1 MKIQEILTATARKS
15 RASLQQAQLFIQEKW
30 KAYRQHRRNRPP
42 RTLPQKAWRVFG
54 VTLLSIF
61 LYFFLV
67 EINFLWLFGASPGLD
82 KLQNPQ
88 LDQPSLLYT
97 ADGQLLGRYY
107 RENRSPVPYQ
117 KISPF
122 VVKALIATED
132 VRFYKHSGIDVKGL
146 FSALLSGLKGDG
158 RGASTISQQLAKN
171 LYKTRQKQS
180 EGLLYHVPGIK
191 TLVIKTKEWL
201 TAVKLER
208 LYTKE
213 EILTLYLNTVD
224 FGSNAYGIKTAART
238 FFNTSPDSLSLP
250 QAALLVGLLKAPT
263 QYSPILNPKSAISRR
278 NVVLAQMLKYGLI
291 TPTQKD
297 SLSPLNIKLN
307 YHVEN
312 HIDGAD
318 TYFRSAMN
326 KYLSDWCEENGF
338 DLYTSGLRIYTTID
352 SHIQQHAQDAL
363 QEQVKFQ
370 QSLFASQWGDQNPWT
385 DQYGKELPGFI
396 ETVAKRTDYYKY
408 LKEKYKNREDS
419 ISYWM
424 NKPKPMTVFSWNGD
438 RNVTMSSMD
447 SIRYYKK
454 FLQAG
459 MMSMDPFTG
468 HIKAWVGGI
477 DFRYFKYDHVRQGKR
492 QPGSTFKPFVYTAA
506 IDNGWSPC
514 DEIQDKMVTI
524 KYEENGE
531 KKEWTPKNA
540 DWTYSGRNM
549 TLRHALGRS
558 INSVTAQLT
567 EKITPEKVVEYAHKM
582 GITSEIKPVPSVGL
596 GSGDVSVY
604 EMVAAY
610 SVFANQGI
618 YTEPMLL
625 TRIEDRYG
633 NVIHQ
638 FTPNQKQVL
647 SPETAWLMLYMLK
660 GGIEEPLGT
669 SQNLWSFQVFGNGNE
684 FGAKTGTSSNQSD
697 AWFMAV
703 TKDLVS
709 GVWFGA
715 DDRSI
720 HFRSMLG
727 EGARTAL
734 PIYGRFIEQVYADKA
749 TGITMG
755 PLPKAPAY
763 VKKKYYCPT
772 LWVPTRRDS
781 VAADSLGNI
790 PGEIPANVITPAD
803 STFLK

>member
-1 MKIQEILTATARKS
+1 M
-15 RASLQQAQLFIQEKW
+15 SLQKMIEIIKEKSVTYYKISADFLQKNWHAYKKYRKNKKPLTIIEKMW
-30 KAYRQHRRNRPP
+30 K
-42 RTLPQKAWRVFG
+42 WFG
-54 VTLLSIF
+54 ISVVSIF
-61 LYFFLV
+61 IYFFLV
-67 EINFLWLFGASPGLD
+67 EINFLWLFGASPSLD

-88 LDQPSLLYT
+88 LDQPSALYT
-97 ADGQLLGRYY
+97 ADGVLLGRYY
-107 RENRSPVPYQ
+107 RENRSPVPYK

-132 VRFYKHSGIDVKGL
+132 VRFNKHSGIDVKGL
-146 FSALLSGLKGDG
+146 FSAFFSVLQGDG
-158 RGASTISQQLAKN
+158 RGASTLSQQLAKN

-180 EGLLYHVPGIK
+180 EGILYHVPFVK

-201 TAVKLER
+201 TAIKLER
-208 LYTKE
+208 LYTKQ

-224 FGSNAYGIKTAART
+224 FGSNAYGIKTASRT
-238 FFNTSPDSLSLP
+238 FFDTSPDSLSI
-250 QAALLVGLLKAPT
+250 QEAALLIGLLKAPT
-263 QYSPILNPKSAISRR
+263 QYSPILNPKNAVNRR
-278 NVVLAQMLKYGLI
+278 NVVFSQMVKYGVL
-291 TPTQKD
+291 TSAQKD
-297 SLSPLNIKLN
+297 SLSKLPLKLD
-307 YHVEN
+307 YHVET

-318 TYFRSAMN
+318 TYFRGSMN
-326 KYLSDWCEENGF
+326 KFLSEWCEENGF
-338 DLYTSGLRIYTTID
+338 DLYTSGLKIYTTID
-352 SHIQQHAQDAL
+352 SRIQAHAEKAVA
-363 QEQVKFQ
+363 EQVKFQ
-370 QSLFASQWGDQNPWT
+370 QGLFNSQWGNENPWR
-385 DQYGKELPGFI
+385 DQSGKEIANFI
-396 ETVAKRTDYYKY
+396 ETVAKRTEYYKY
-408 LKEKYKNREDS
+408 LKEKYKNNQDS
-419 ISYWM
+419 IDYWM
-424 NKPKPMTVFSWNGD
+424 NKPKTMKVFSWNGEKEM
-438 RNVTMSSMD
+438 VMSSMD

-477 DFRYFKYDHVRQGKR
+477 DYKYFKYDHVKQGKR

-540 DWTYSGRNM
+540 DWVYSGRNM

-558 INSVTAQLT
+558 INTVTAQLT
-567 EKITPEKVVEYAHKM
+567 EKVTPEKVVEYAKKM
-582 GITSEIKPVPSVGL
+582 GINSDIKPVPSVGL
-596 GSGDVSVY
+596 GSSDVNIY
-604 EMVAAY
+604 DMVSAY
-610 SVFANQGI
+610 AIFANQGI
-618 YTEPMLL
+618 WTEPMLI

-633 NVIHQ
+633 NILHQ
-638 FTPNQKQVL
+638 FTPNQKRVL

-669 SQNLWSFQVFGNGNE
+669 SQNLWSFNVFGNNNE
-684 FGAKTGTSSNQSD
+684 FAAKTGTSSNQSD
-697 AWFMAV
+697 AWFMAI

-734 PIYGRFIEQVYADKA
+734 PIFGTYIEKLYADKDLD
-749 TGITMG
+749 ITRG

-772 LWVPTRRDS
+772 LWVPTKRDS

-790 PGEIPANVITPAD
+790 PTELPENLTTPAD
-803 STFLK
+803 STRQ